1 MVVKEYTNM
10 QGMSRVHQCDSGKDT
25 WNTGAGYK
33 LEEIMLKM
41 DKIMTGYDCS
51 SGCDFCVLRIT

>member
-1 MVVKEYTNM
+1 MVVKEYTTT

-25 WNTGAGYK
+25 QNTGAGYK

-41 DKIMTGYDCS
+41 DKMMTGPMVETLVY
-51 SGCDFCVLRIT
+51 